1 MIRLTLAQMR
11 LSLSRLVPAGLAIA
25 LGTAFVAA
33 TLVAGNV
40 MTRST
45 YDGVTA
51 QYGRADLVVSPDR
64 GATLT
69 GEDLATVRRAPGV
82 TAATGLQTTVVE
94 LTHGGRRQNQ
104 PVIPTTDDA
113 ALTPLTVSEGVAPTT
128 ATQIALPASSA
139 RRLDVA
145 VGDTVIATWS
155 TGSPTDTSTA
165 GAATAG
171 AEPTQAT
178 ADLTVTGLV
187 EDPNGA
193 YTQTGGMALAVPS
206 AVTTW
211 SDGEYL
217 SAIMLLTP
225 DAAATRSALAATL
238 PDGTLVRTRDEAAA
252 ASVSQLT
259 DGSNQLVAVVLGF
272 AGIALLV
279 AALVIANTFQV
290 IVAQRTRTL
299 ALLRCVGARRSQLR
313 GSVLLEGTLLGLTSS
328 VIGVLGGLGL
338 AQAALLVLGRMKLGF
353 PLPATLPL
361 TVWAV
366 VVPLVVGTAVTVGA
380 CFVPARAA
388 TRVAPVAAL
397 RPADAPT
404 ATSSAGRVRGWFALV
419 LTVAGG
425 ALLGGVTVVA
435 LGGNDMSGGRGLALL
450 GLGVLGGAVSFVGI
464 LVGAVLWIPRVV
476 AAVGRLMQGFGPAA
490 RLAAANT
497 LRNPRRTAATSTA
510 LLIGV
515 TLVVTMSTGAATAR
529 RSINDLLDSHFP
541 VDLVAAG
548 PQGAGSDDALP
559 ARTLTTVQAVH
570 GIGAAVPVRAAA
582 AELDGRPVT
591 VYGLPVDQATTVLRD
606 ASLVRALS
614 EGKVLVPK
622 NDPAEVT
629 LTSPEHSGSVTAN
642 AQAGGVGSGVVIAPL
657 DLLDQIA
664 PSSPV
669 VAVWARLAPDVTAA
683 TVLQDVQDALADGSV
698 SVSSA
703 AAEREYYE
711 QIIDTLLGIVVG
723 LLAVAV
729 VIALIGVTNTLSLSV
744 LERRRESATL
754 RALGMTRRQLRTTLA
769 AEGMV
774 IAGVSAV
781 LGAVLGLLYGWA
793 GSAVVFGVAAKVQ
806 LAVPWGDL
814 VTVLIVALLA
824 GLTASVVPAR
834 TAARTPPVAALAVE

>member
-51 QYGRADLVVSPDR
+51 QYGHADLVVSPTE
-64 GATLT
+64 GAPLT
-69 GEDLATVRRAPGV
+69 GDDLATVRRAPGV

-128 ATQIALPASSA
+128 AGQIALPASSA

-145 VGDTVIATWS
+145 VGDTVTATWS
-155 TGSPTDTSTA
+155 TSSPTDTSTA
-165 GAATAG
+165 GAATTDSG
-171 AEPTQAT
+171 GEPTQAT

-211 SDGEYL
+211 SDGEHL
-217 SAIMLLTP
+217 NAIMLLTP
-225 DAAATRSALAATL
+225 DVAATRDALAATL
-238 PDGTLVRTRDEAAA
+238 PDGALVRTRDEAAA

-328 VIGVLGGLGL
+328 IIGVLGGLGL
-338 AQAALLVLGRMKLGF
+338 SQAALLVLGRMKLGF

-366 VVPLVVGTAVTVGA
+366 VVPLLVGTAVTVGA

-404 ATSSAGRVRGWFALV
+404 
-419 LTVAGG
+419 
-425 ALLGGVTVVA
+425 
-435 LGGNDMSGGRGLALL
+435 
-450 GLGVLGGAVSFVGI
+450 
-464 LVGAVLWIPRVV
+464 
-476 AAVGRLMQGFGPAA
+476 
-490 RLAAANT
+490 
-497 LRNPRRTAATSTA
+497 
-510 LLIGV
+510 
-515 TLVVTMSTGAATAR
+515 
-529 RSINDLLDSHFP
+529 
-541 VDLVAAG
+541 
-548 PQGAGSDDALP
+548 
-559 ARTLTTVQAVH
+559 
-570 GIGAAVPVRAAA
+570 
-582 AELDGRPVT
+582 
-591 VYGLPVDQATTVLRD
+591 
-606 ASLVRALS
+606 
-614 EGKVLVPK
+614 
-622 NDPAEVT
+622 
-629 LTSPEHSGSVTAN
+629 
-642 AQAGGVGSGVVIAPL
+642 
-657 DLLDQIA
+657 
-664 PSSPV
+664 
-669 VAVWARLAPDVTAA
+669 
-683 TVLQDVQDALADGSV
+683 
-698 SVSSA
+698 
-703 AAEREYYE
+703 
-711 QIIDTLLGIVVG
+711 
-723 LLAVAV
+723 
-729 VIALIGVTNTLSLSV
+729 
-744 LERRRESATL
+744 
-754 RALGMTRRQLRTTLA
+754 
-769 AEGMV
+769 
-774 IAGVSAV
+774 
-781 LGAVLGLLYGWA
+781 
-793 GSAVVFGVAAKVQ
+793 
-806 LAVPWGDL
+806 
-814 VTVLIVALLA
+814 
-824 GLTASVVPAR
+824 
-834 TAARTPPVAALAVE
+834 